1 MSRHTHVTVVT
12 RTNTSD
18 MQRVIEGITVL
29 RGKVQITRLTAS
41 LSAAVLFGMGFLT
54 ATWITALLGS

>member
-1 MSRHTHVTVVT
+1 MNHRTHVTVVT

-29 RGKVQITRLTAS
+29 RGKIQLTRITAY